1 MKRSFAQAVLLVCIC
16 TFSSRISQGQGGRR
30 VDSPSKVELSKSSP
44 AKAKKGGSRR
54 KPGVSQPAVASL
66 TVIVNPSD
74 STLLLNGQ
82 QVEGPTVNGLK
93 PGPYILIVR
102 HRGYRDDLRAITLV
116 RGENPTI
123 TVTLEPNRGTLNVT
137 PSIDGTVINIQE
149 VGLSS
154 EEGKRRHVGVVEKL
168 QLPPGDYELIVSK
181 EGYKSVARKF
191 HLEAGGTVFLEPQL
205 QILPP
210 VQPPILEAK
219 ERAPLSPAELFEP
232 ALARKKILPAYSAA
246 ARASNITG
254 LVIVSVL
261 IDTKG
266 DVKSAKAIEGPILL
280 RQAAENAAKQWKF
293 DPARRNGRP
302 VQDTQQIRFIFQR

>member
-1 MKRSFAQAVLLVCIC
+1 MKKSFAQAIVMVSIC
-16 TFSSRISQGQGGRR
+16 TCASRMSQSQGGRR
-30 VDSPSKVELSKSSP
+30 VDSPPKVEPSKSTP
-44 AKAKKGGSRR
+44 VRTKKGGSR

-66 TVIVNPSD
+66 TIIVSPSD

-82 QVEGPTVNGLK
+82 QVEGPTVNGLT

-102 HRGYRDDLRAITLV
+102 HRGYRDDLRAINLG

-123 TVTLEPNRGTLNVT
+123 TVTMEPNRGTLNVT
-137 PSIDGTVINIQE
+137 PSIASTVINIQG
-149 VGLSS
+149 VGLSID
-154 EEGKRRHVGVVEKL
+154 EGKRRHVGVVENL
-168 QLPPGDYELIVSK
+168 QLPPGDYELTVSK

-191 HLEAGGTVFLEPQL
+191 RLEAGGTLFLEPQL
-205 QILPP
+205 EILPP
-210 VQPPILEAK
+210 VGPPIMKVE
-219 ERAPLSPAELFEP
+219 ERAPVSPPELFE
-232 ALARKKILPAYSAA
+232 AAVARKKISPTYSAA
-246 ARASNITG
+246 ARSSNITG

-261 IDTKG
+261 IDAKG
-266 DVKSAKAIEGPILL
+266 NVKSAKAIEGPIIL